1 MRKTVITRKGV
12 LCSALVA
19 LVALPVLGGCQSSRR
34 AKRTSPANSGA
45 ASSGYAMIPPAPSMP
60 GDAYAGPSSSF
71 ADANG
76 LPGAPT
82 YVDPFPS
89 GDYPAPQ
96 APTDGWTSAPLAAAP
111 GATAPGSATRA
122 ELEASRA
129 ELDRMKA
136 EQAAL
141 QDELNRVREK
151 MVGQQDEIIDSPP
164 LPSGW
169 SSAGTTDVPVDR
181 AVAELETTLRTQA
194 SGAEVVRQG
203 DRVIVRLTDGFKS
216 GDDKLR
222 SPSQADAVA
231 RATAAALRRFPD
243 ARVAVIGHSDS
254 TPIVKSKDRWS
265 SNQQLSVAR
274 AQTVATHLSSAG
286 VGRIDVQGRGSS
298 EPLVTPERSRSDQ
311 ARNRRVEIVISL

>member
-45 ASSGYAMIPPAPSMP
+45 SSSGYAMIPSAPSMP
-60 GDAYAGPSSSF
+60 SDAYAGPGSSF

-96 APTDGWTSAPLAAAP
+96 APTDGWNGAPIAK
-111 GATAPGSATRA
+111 APGSATRA
-122 ELEASRA
+122 ELDASRA

-141 QDELNRVREK
+141 QDELSRVREK
-151 MVGQQDEIIDSPP
+151 IANQQDEVIDSPP
-164 LPSGW
+164 LPGGW

-181 AVAELETTLRTQA
+181 AVAELESTLRTQA
-194 SGAEVVRQG
+194 SGAEVVREG

-274 AQTVATHLSSAG
+274 AQTVASHLSSAG

-298 EPLVTPERSRSDQ
+298 EPLVAPERSRSDQ